1 MTRELVPLQDLLLRF
16 LRSNLIGKRV
26 TLLRTSDA
34 YTELKA
40 GDEGVVDYIDD
51 MGTLFV
57 KWDNGSSLG
66 LIEGEDLWQYQ

>member
-1 MTRELVPLQDLLLRF
+1 MTRELVPLHDLLLRF
-16 LRSNLIGKRV
+16 LRGNLVGKRV
-26 TLLRTSDA
+26 TLLRTSDP
-34 YTELKA
+34 YTNLKA

-51 MGTLFV
+51 MGTVFV

>member
-1 MTRELVPLQDLLLRF
+1 MTRELVPLHDLLLRF
-16 LRSNLIGKRV
+16 LRGNLVGKRV
-26 TLLRTSDA
+26 TLLRTSDP
-34 YTELKA
+34 YTDLKA

-51 MGTLFV
+51 MGTVFV

>member
-26 TLLRTSDA
+26 TLLRTSDP
-34 YTELKA
+34 YTNLKA
-40 GDEGVVDYIDD
+40 GDEGVVNYIDD
-51 MGTLFV
+51 TGTVFV

>member
-16 LRSNLIGKRV
+16 LRSNLVGKRV
-26 TLLRTSDA
+26 TLLRTSDP
-34 YTELKA
+34 YTNLKA
-40 GDEGVVDYIDD
+40 GDEGVVNYIDD
-51 MGTLFV
+51 MGTVFV